1 MRRLL
6 SGDTDGYTKS
16 ERDMLIRYKNNDGIQ
31 KEIEVLVLGDPDL
44 AYLALESAA
53 KTEVDGLAT
62 IELLMADQPRGTK
75 AKKLR
80 PLSDLMKLHGI
91 SELFY
96 EMDGKL
102 VRLE

>member
-6 SGDTDGYTKS
+6 LDDTDGYTKS
-16 ERDMLIRYKNNDGIQ
+16 ESGMLVRYTNNDGIQ

-53 KTEVDGLAT
+53 KAEVEGLAT
-62 IELLMADQPRGTK
+62 IEPLIGDQPRGTK
-75 AKKLR
+75 AKKL
-80 PLSDLMKLHGI
+80 PSLSDLMKLHGI

-96 EMDGKL
+96 EVDGKV